1 MIKVIKNRIFI
12 TTHKVPSICLVCIQP
27 LKSTR
32 DAPEDSKTRKSKV
45 QDFAT
50 VLYVISHLLV
60 GFMFHALA
68 WSTKLSWSLVDVNI

>member
-1 MIKVIKNRIFI
+1 MNRVIKNRIYYNAQSTEYLFGLC
-12 TTHKVPSICLVCIQP
+12 T

-32 DAPEDSKTRKSKV
+32 DVPEDSKTRKSKV
-45 QDFAT
+45 RFVT

-60 GFMFHALA
+60 GSMFHALA